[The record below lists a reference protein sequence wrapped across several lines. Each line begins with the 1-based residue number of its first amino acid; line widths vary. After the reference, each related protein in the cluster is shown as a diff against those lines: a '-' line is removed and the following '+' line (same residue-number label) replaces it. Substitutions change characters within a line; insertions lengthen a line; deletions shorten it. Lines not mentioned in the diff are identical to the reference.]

1 MTGSWWRIGL
11 QVAPWAVVGA
21 GAALGVVSILTIGIF
36 VLPATGA
43 LAAALIWKRHTSGA
57 APGILAGLAFVPLY
71 VAYLNRS
78 GPGFVCATSA
88 VSQTC
93 TQEMSPWPWVAASC
107 CFVAAAVLLG
117 RTAARRSRV
126 HSGR

>member
-1 MTGSWWRIGL
+1 MTSWWRVGL

-43 LAAALIWKRHTSGA
+43 LAAALIWKRHPSGA
-57 APGILAGLAFVPLY
+57 GPGLLAGLALVPLY

-107 CFVAAAVLLG
+107 CFVGAAALLG
-117 RTAARRSRV
+117 RAAARRSRV
-126 HSGR
+126 RRGR